1 VASPVVTPPRRR
13 RSLTGPFILIIVGV
27 VFLLANL
34 GVVSHQRLGLLFA
47 HYWPVLLI
55 LWGLIKLFEYSQAKR
70 DNQPAPGIGGGGIL
84 LMIFLVIFGLMA
96 THAANFHW
104 DELRDQIDLGNS
116 DIDIPGF
123 GKTFNYDDQLAQ
135 ALPAGSAVKIVNDR
149 GAVNVSVS
157 NDDQLRVAVRKKIR
171 ADEQKDADYWNAGTK
186 PQINVSGNLVTIN
199 ANTMGA
205 GDHPVIADLDVSIPR
220 KAALTVASKRGDVSV
235 MGRDASVDIS
245 NQKGDVSVEDV
256 TGNVNLNLDRSSAR
270 VTNIAGDVSVDGHSN
285 EVSLNDIKGFARLN
299 GEFAES
305 LKLSKIGKTVTFKS
319 SRTDLEFA
327 KLDGDLDLDQGDLR
341 AKDLAGPLRLV
352 TRSKDIN
359 LEGVSGDA
367 RVENEN
373 GSIDF
378 QLASAGNV
386 QIDNRSGDI
395 KVMVPDKVGFK
406 VDARS
411 RGGEV
416 QTDFDKLKIENGD
429 SSGTLSGTIGSG
441 IARLVLNNEHGTI
454 ELRKSDEV
462 PSPPDVPATPHGVKP
477 PKPPKAPAPLQP
489 TDN

>member
-1 VASPVVTPPRRR
+1 MASPVVTPRRR
-13 RSLTGPFILIIVGV
+13 RSMTGPFILIILGV
-27 VFLLANL
+27 VFLLANM
-34 GVVSHQRLGLLFA
+34 GIVSHTRLAMLFA

-55 LWGLIKLFEYSQAKR
+55 LWGTIKLVEYQQAKR
-70 DNQPAPGIGGGGIL
+70 DNVPAPGIGGGGVVL
-84 LMIFLVIFGLMA
+84 LVFLVIFGLMA

-104 DELRDQIDLGNS
+104 NELRDQIDLGDS

-123 GKTFNYDDQLAQ
+123 GKTFNYDDSLAQ
-135 ALPAGSAVKIVNDR
+135 ALPAGSSVKIVNDR

-157 NDDQLRVAVRKKIR
+157 NDDQLRVTVRKKIR
-171 ADEQKDADYWNAGTK
+171 ADEQKEADQWNAGTK
-186 PQINVSGNLVTIN
+186 PQVTVSGNLVTVN

-205 GDHPVIADLDVSIPR
+205 GDHPVVADLDVSIPR
-220 KAALTVASKRGDVSV
+220 KAALSIASKRGDVGV
-235 MGRDASVDIS
+235 IGRDGTVDIS
-245 NQKGDVSVEDV
+245 SQKGDVSVEDV
-256 TGNVNLNLDRSSAR
+256 DGNVNLNLDHSSAR
-270 VTNIAGDVSVDGHSN
+270 VTNINGDVSVDGRSDEVALN
-285 EVSLNDIKGFARLN
+285 EIKGFARLN
-299 GEFAES
+299 GEFSES

-352 TRSKDIN
+352 TRSKDVN

-367 RVENEN
+367 RVQNEN

-378 QLASAGNV
+378 QMASTGNV

-395 KVMVPDKVGFK
+395 KVMLPEKLGFK

-416 QTDFDKLKIENGD
+416 QSDFDKLKIENGD
-429 SSGTLSGTIGSG
+429 NAGTITGTIGSG
-441 IARLVLNNEHGTI
+441 LARLVLNNEHGTI
-454 ELRKSDEV
+454 ELRKSEEV
-462 PSPPDVPATPHGVKP
+462 APAPMPTPHV
-477 PKPPKAPAPLQP
+477 PKPPKAPKTPDGEMAP
-489 TDN
+489 TEN

>member
-13 RSLTGPFILIIVGV
+13 RSLTGPFILIILGV

-70 DNQPAPGIGGGGIL
+70 DNQPVPGIGAGGIV

-104 DELRDQIDLGNS
+104 DDLRDQIDLGNS

-135 ALPAGSAVKIVNDR
+135 ALPAGTAVKIVNDR

-157 NDDQLRVAVRKKIR
+157 NDDQLRVTVRKKIR

-441 IARLVLNNEHGTI
+441 IARLVHNNEHGTI

-462 PSPPDVPATPHGVKP
+462 PSPPDVPAMPHGVKP